1 MQSVFET
8 CDPRPE
14 VLRGELREETFA
26 ARLRD
31 VIERSADPVYGDS
44 TVFFANTYPTDGLRT
59 LLSEALGRLTG
70 SRPENNAIIR
80 LETAFG
86 GGKTH
91 NLIALYH
98 LASGTVP
105 SIATQPFVDADLI
118 PVPGQVTV
126 AGLVGTDLDAEGG
139 ITHGDVTAHT
149 LWGELAWQVAGRAG
163 YELVAD
169 SDRTFAAPGTAM
181 LERLLALSGD
191 RPCLILLDE
200 IARHLRGAS
209 AVATA
214 TGASNLA
221 EQTVAFLVSLLEF
234 AASRE
239 HVVVVLTLADSSDAF
254 GRETDELRSEIGDAR
269 KISARTERVITPT
282 RETEISAI
290 VTHRLFARIDREA
303 ARTTADAYGE
313 TYRRLLEQGVEL
325 PERSTRAEYRDELV
339 SDYPFNPELLTTL
352 NRKVATIPNFQKTRG
367 ALRLLALTVRQLWAT
382 RPDGAW
388 TIHPDHV
395 DLAVPAI
402 ADDLTSRLDRP
413 TYRQVIEADIASPLL
428 GSLAHAQELDRR
440 SREAA
445 RPAFAVRVATAIFL
459 HSITQGTGAGVD
471 PSDVTLAVLRPGD
484 DPLLVSRATDALVD
498 TCWYLDFDT
507 HRLRFRPEASI
518 AKVVADEAALVGTT
532 KAKEEVDRR
541 IRDGLIWKKGAF
553 RPIAFPSEPAE
564 VDDDT
569 GSPKLVILHYDAAS
583 ASSAEPAPPDLVR
596 RLFERTGSSESF
608 RQYRNNLVFLVADR
622 DAVERMVETSQR
634 HIALSRITGSA
645 ERLSE
650 FTNDQRAKLKALR
663 DESDLALRIA
673 ITSAYRFLYY
683 PSADTPQRDANLAR
697 EPLPAQDQGAVKDD
711 QTLVVVRQ
719 LRSLQKVLTADDA
732 PLAAAYV
739 KAKAWEQNQTELSTD
754 DLRRAFARRIALRIL
769 LDEDQLKRTI
779 RAGILDGTWV
789 YYEAGATEAYGKSS
803 PSPLVRISG
812 EAFVATLEDARARG
826 LTIKGERP
834 AEERCPVCGNLID
847 ACTCGESHGPSSK
860 PPVRQLV
867 AEGAPAQAVQSL
879 VDQAADQRI
888 ERLASLTIELQ
899 GTGASG
905 AAELAAL
912 GLMVPQLGKADL
924 KITQTLS
931 LEFEGG
937 AYLQASFS
945 GDWDR
950 YKRLK
955 ATTEAMAREATKLV
969 ARSTLR
975 LSVPGGFEATGS
987 LVNTLRDVLGSLQ
1000 FGRVA
1005 LAAEPHEADAQARSD
1020 GPAS

>member
-1 MQSVFET
+1 MQTVFET

-14 VLRGELREETFA
+14 VLRGELREESFA

-31 VIERSADPVYGDS
+31 VIERRADPVYGDP

-59 LLSEALGRLTG
+59 LLAEALGRLTG

-98 LASGTVP
+98 LASGATP
-105 SIATQPFVDADLI
+105 SIATQPFVDTDLI
-118 PVPGQVTV
+118 PAPGQVTV
-126 AGLVGTDLDAEGG
+126 AGIVGTDLDAEGG
-139 ITHGDVTAHT
+139 VTHGDVTAHT
-149 LWGELAWQVAGRAG
+149 LWGELAWQVADKAG

-200 IARHLRGAS
+200 IARHLRGAA
-209 AVATA
+209 AVPTA

-254 GRETDELRSEIGDAR
+254 GRETDELRTDIGDAR

-290 VTHRLFARIDREA
+290 VTHRLFARIDRDA
-303 ARTTADAYGE
+303 ARVTADTYSEAY
-313 TYRRLLEQGVEL
+313 RHLLEQGVEL
-325 PERSTRAEYRDELV
+325 PERSKRSEYRDELV
-339 SDYPFNPELLTTL
+339 SDYPFHPELLTTL

-382 RPDGAW
+382 RPDGSW

-395 DLAVPAI
+395 DLGVAAI

-413 TYRQVIEADIASPLL
+413 TYRQVIEADIASPRL

-459 HSITQGTGAGVD
+459 HSITQGIGAGVD
-471 PSDVTLAVLRPGD
+471 PADVALAVLRPGD
-484 DPLLVSRATDALVD
+484 DPLLISRASDALVD
-498 TCWYLDFDT
+498 SCWYLDFDT
-507 HRLRFRPEASI
+507 HRLRFQPEASI
-518 AKVVADEAALVGTT
+518 TKVIADEAALVGTT

-564 VDDDT
+564 VDDDA
-569 GSPKLVILHYDAAS
+569 GAPKLVILHYDAAS
-583 ASSAEPAPPDLVR
+583 ASSAEASPPDLVR

-608 RQYRNNLVFLVADR
+608 RQYRNNLVFLLADH

-634 HIALSRITGSA
+634 HIALGRVTGSA

-650 FTNDQRAKLKALR
+650 FTGTQRGKLKALR

-683 PSADTPQRDANLAR
+683 PSADAPQRDANLAR

-739 KAKAWEQNQTELSTD
+739 KAKAWDQNQAELSTD
-754 DLRRAFARRIALRIL
+754 DLRRAFARRMALRIL

-789 YYEAGATEAYGKSS
+789 YYEAGASEAYGKSS

-812 EAFVATLEDARARG
+812 DAFVATPEDARARG
-826 LTIKGERP
+826 LAIKGERP
-834 AEERCPVCGNLID
+834 TEERCPVCGNPID
-847 ACTCGESHGPSSK
+847 ACTCDKGSELAK
-860 PPVRQLV
+860 PRLVRQLL
-867 AEGAPAQAVQSL
+867 AEGPPAQALQAL
-879 VDQAADQRI
+879 VDQAADQRVA
-888 ERLASLTIELQ
+888 RLAWLGIELQ
-899 GTGASG
+899 GTGAAG
-905 AAELAAL
+905 ANELAAL
-912 GLMVPQLGKADL
+912 GLMVPQLGKVDAR
-924 KITQTLS
+924 ITQSLS
-931 LEFEGG
+931 LEFDGG
-937 AYLQASFS
+937 DYLQASFA
-945 GDWDR
+945 GEWDR

-955 ATTEAMAREATKLV
+955 STTESMAREASKLV
-969 ARSTLR
+969 ARTTLR
-975 LSVPGGFEATGS
+975 LSAPDGFEVTGA
-987 LVNTLRDVLGSLQ
+987 LVTTLREVLGSLQ

-1005 LAAEPHEADAQARSD
+1005 LTAEPVEAEEPDSSSRTT
-1020 GPAS
+1020 P